1 MNNKTIIGVTIF
13 FIISIISYITFSS
26 LSFNNFGES
35 FVEQI
40 RIADSENTLENY
52 SDDTL
57 IQVGKEICISSNQWV
72 DEQTSLNVIFNL
84 LNDSEIKVDINN
96 RIIPILRFQSTYE
109 LCPENI
115 SVLEDLF
122 TNAK

>member
-13 FIISIISYITFSS
+13 FIISIIFYITFSS
-26 LSFNNFGES
+26 LSTDNFGDS

-40 RIADSENTLENY
+40 RIADSE
-52 SDDTL
+52 DTL
-57 IQVGKEICISSNQWV
+57 KDYSVDALIQIGKNICNSSNQWI
-72 DEQTSLNVIFNL
+72 DEQVSLNVIL
-84 LNDSEIKVDINN
+84 SVLNENEVKVNINN

-115 SVLEDLF
+115 SVLEGLF
-122 TNAK
+122 INAK

>member
-13 FIISIISYITFSS
+13 FIISVIFYITFSS
-26 LSFNNFGES
+26 LSTDNFGDS

-40 RIADSENTLENY
+40 RIADSEDTLENY
-52 SDDTL
+52 SDDIL
-57 IQVGKEICISSNQWV
+57 VQVGKDICNSSNQWI
-72 DEQTSLNVIFNL
+72 DEQTSLNVILNL
-84 LNDSEIKVDINN
+84 LNDNDIKVDINN

-115 SVLEDLF
+115 SVLEGLF
-122 TNAK
+122 IDAK

>member
-13 FIISIISYITFSS
+13 FIISIIFYITFSS
-26 LSFNNFGES
+26 LSTGNFGDS
-35 FVEQI
+35 FIEQI

-57 IQVGKEICISSNQWV
+57 IQVGKDICNSSKQWIN
-72 DEQTSLNVIFNL
+72 EQTSLEVIFDI
-84 LNDSEIKVDINN
+84 LNDNEIKVDINN

-109 LCPENI
+109 LCPDNI
-115 SVLEDLF
+115 SVLEELF
-122 TNAK
+122 SDAK

>member
-13 FIISIISYITFSS
+13 FIISIIFYITFSS
-26 LSFNNFGES
+26 LSTDNFGDS

-40 RIADSENTLENY
+40 RIADSEDTLEDY
-52 SDDTL
+52 SVDAL
-57 IQVGKEICISSNQWV
+57 IQIGKDICNSSNQWI
-72 DEQTSLNVIFNL
+72 DEQASLNVIL
-84 LNDSEIKVDINN
+84 SILNNNEVEVNINN

-115 SVLEDLF
+115 SVLEGLF
-122 TNAK
+122 LDAK

>member
-13 FIISIISYITFSS
+13 FIISVIFYITFSS
-26 LSFNNFGES
+26 LNSNNFGDS
-35 FVEQI
+35 FIEQI
-40 RIADSENTLENY
+40 RIADSEETLKNY
-52 SDDTL
+52 SDETL
-57 IQVGKEICISSNQWV
+57 IQVGKDICNSSNNWT
-72 DEQTSLNVIFNL
+72 DEQASLNVIFNL
-84 LNDSEIKVDINN
+84 LNENEIKVDVNN

-115 SVLEDLF
+115 SVLENLF

>member
-26 LSFNNFGES
+26 LNFNNFGES

-57 IQVGKEICISSNQWV
+57 IQVGKEICTSSNQWV

>member
-13 FIISIISYITFSS
+13 FIISVIFYITFSS
-26 LSFNNFGES
+26 LSSNNFGDS
-35 FVEQI
+35 FIEQI
-40 RIADSENTLENY
+40 RIADSEETLKNY
-52 SDDTL
+52 SDEIL
-57 IQVGKEICISSNQWV
+57 IQVGKDICNSSNNWT
-72 DEQTSLNVIFNL
+72 DEQASLNVIFNL
-84 LNDSEIKVDINN
+84 LNENEIKVDVNN

-115 SVLEDLF
+115 SVLENLF

>member
-13 FIISIISYITFSS
+13 FIISIIFYITFSS
-26 LSFNNFGES
+26 LSTDNFGDI

-40 RIADSENTLENY
+40 RIADSEDTLEDY
-52 SDDTL
+52 SVDAL
-57 IQVGKEICISSNQWV
+57 IQIGKDICNSSNQWI
-72 DEQTSLNVIFNL
+72 DEQASLNVIL
-84 LNDSEIKVDINN
+84 SVLNENEVKVNINN

-115 SVLEDLF
+115 SVLEGLF
-122 TNAK
+122 INAK

>member
-57 IQVGKEICISSNQWV
+57 IQVGKEICTSSNRWV

>member
-13 FIISIISYITFSS
+13 FIISIIFYITFSS
-26 LSFNNFGES
+26 LSTGNFGDS
-35 FVEQI
+35 FIEQI

-57 IQVGKEICISSNQWV
+57 IQVGKDICNSSNQWIN
-72 DEQTSLNVIFNL
+72 EQASLEVIFGL
-84 LNDSEIKVDINN
+84 LNDNEIKVDINN

-109 LCPENI
+109 LCPNNI
-115 SVLEDLF
+115 SVLEELF
-122 TNAK
+122 SDAK